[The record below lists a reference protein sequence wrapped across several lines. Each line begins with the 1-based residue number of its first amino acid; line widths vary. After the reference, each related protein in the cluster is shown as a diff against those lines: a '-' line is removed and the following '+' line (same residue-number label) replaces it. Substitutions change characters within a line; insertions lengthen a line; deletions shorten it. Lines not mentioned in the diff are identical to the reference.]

1 MLIREIY
8 NVMEVHPLEKERL
21 KKLAMAK
28 RGQDAG
34 IPSHIPADAIKKSL
48 KRPMYTKEYLS
59 KIFAHPDTTV
69 KDLKQIETSLYNRV
83 PLNVVSNP
91 EVDEM
96 IDMVRAEIK
105 RRGRE
110 AILKVHK
117 RIVPDSYS
125 MDIDDYSYRD
135 QVGGQKASSRPDL
148 EHPLA
153 TDMPDRMGIDIGSL
167 FQQGQSPDEIADQLA
182 DEYGIGKSRA
192 VKMVNQWQDRGPW
205 NKSSLHSNP
214 MSFKVAQKFPKY
226 LDMSK
231 PFHKLLKSFIDDGYD
246 DKDII
251 DLVATDPKIKDK
263 VNMNMLPKKLKVIR
277 DRDMLPKK
285 LKAIRDRGK

>member
-1 MLIREIY
+1 
-8 NVMEVHPLEKERL
+8 MEVHPLEKERL
-21 KKLAMAK
+21 KKLAMVK

-69 KDLKQIETSLYNRV
+69 KDLKQIEISLYNRG

-96 IDMVRAEIK
+96 VDMVRAEIK
-105 RRGRE
+105 RRGVE
-110 AILKVHK
+110 KLKVHIK
-117 RIVPDSYS
+117 NTPDSYS

-214 MSFKVAQKFPKY
+214 NSFKVPQTKARY
-226 LDMSK
+226 LDMNK
-231 PFHKLLKSFIDDGYD
+231 PFNKLLKSFIDDGYD

-251 DLVATDPKIKDK
+251 DLVTTDTKLKGK
-263 VNMNMLPKKLKVIR
+263 VNLNMLPKKLKMI
-277 DRDMLPKK
+277 
-285 LKAIRDRGK
+285 RGK

>member
-1 MLIREIY
+1 
-8 NVMEVHPLEKERL
+8 MEVHPLEKERL
-21 KKLAMAK
+21 KKLAMVK

-69 KDLKQIETSLYNRV
+69 KDLKQIEISLYNRG

-96 IDMVRAEIK
+96 VDMVRAEIK
-105 RRGRE
+105 RRGVE
-110 AILKVHK
+110 KLKVHTK
-117 RIVPDSYS
+117 NTPDSYS

-214 MSFKVAQKFPKY
+214 NSFKVPQTKARY
-226 LDMSK
+226 LDMNK
-231 PFHKLLKSFIDDGYD
+231 PFNKLLKSFIDDGYD

-251 DLVATDPKIKDK
+251 DLVTTDTKLKGK
-263 VNMNMLPKKLKVIR
+263 VNLNMLPKKLKMI
-277 DRDMLPKK
+277 
-285 LKAIRDRGK
+285 RGK